1 MTRWLHLCRPEM
13 QEKLGKL
20 GLLLQFPK
28 CRADSGER
36 VAEGVELEYH
46 SDIPL
51 DIYKVKQAQNWR
63 SRIT

>member
-1 MTRWLHLCRPEM
+1 MTQWLHLCRPEM

-28 CRADSGER
+28 KR
-36 VAEGVELEYH
+36 VAEGDELGH
-46 SDIPL
+46 RSDIAL

-63 SRIT
+63 SRII